1 MDPDASITPGWTES
15 LVPPPPAVEHSIA
28 LARPVLLRPL
38 WIGLFFALSDMLFA
52 LVAYVFVSDQFLHPL
67 GMLLASL
74 FGIAGIVYYFMS
86 IHRLIRV
93 MRTQPGWLCRYTP
106 GSVVVQQFV
115 PLLGIVGL
123 YRWTGDVERYTNGRL
138 VASGKWGSVASWVSW
153 RGSCWLTFCR
163 FSGLD
168 TSSSQ
173 ARSDSSTSQFD
184 GY

>member
-1 MDPDASITPGWTES
+1 
-15 LVPPPPAVEHSIA
+15 
-28 LARPVLLRPL
+28 
-38 WIGLFFALSDMLFA
+38 MLFA

-93 MRTQPGWLCRYTP
+93 MRTQPGWSCRYTP

-138 VASGKWGSVASWVSW
+138 VDSGKWGLCCFLGLMAGFVLVNFLPLFWVGHFLFAGSLGFLYIPIRRVLKAGPPEAS
-153 RGSCWLTFCR
+153 L
-163 FSGLD
+163 GL
-168 TSSSQ
+168 
-173 ARSDSSTSQFD
+173 R
-184 GY
+184 